1 MSPSNNTKNRREI
14 IKELILSEKIGT
26 QEELASRLREMGVK
40 ATQSTVS
47 RDIQSLRLSK
57 EGLPGMKYY
66 VLPAA
71 KARLKM
77 DESIVSMFRQVAR
90 GTDQTTNMII
100 IHTDPGMA
108 QALCATMDKL
118 KWDDVLGTLAGD
130 DTVLLITRNEAAAT
144 EIYHILHDL

>member
-1 MSPSNNTKNRREI
+1 MSPSNNTKKRREL
-14 IKELILSEKIGT
+14 IKNLILTEKIGT
-26 QEELASRLREMGVK
+26 QEELAARLREMGVK

-57 EGLPGMKYY
+57 EGSPGMKHY
-66 VLPAA
+66 VLPTA

-77 DESIVSMFRQVAR
+77 DDSVITMFRQIAK

-130 DTVLLITRNEAAAT
+130 DTVLLIARNEEAAS